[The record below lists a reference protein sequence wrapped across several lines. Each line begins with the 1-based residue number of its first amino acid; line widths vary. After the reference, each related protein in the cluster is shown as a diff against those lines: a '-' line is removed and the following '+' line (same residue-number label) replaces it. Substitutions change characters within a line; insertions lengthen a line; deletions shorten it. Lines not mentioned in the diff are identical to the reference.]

1 MNQNIMKT
9 ILLVFG
15 TRPEAIKM
23 APLVKKLQS
32 LPEQFKTVVAVTGQH
47 RQMLD
52 QVLRIFD
59 IVPDYDLNI
68 MQTNQD
74 LYDVTSR
81 VLVGMRDVLKEVQPD
96 VVLVHGDTTTS
107 TAAALAAFYQ
117 QIPVGHVEAGLRTG
131 NIYSPWPEEMNRLMT
146 GRIAT
151 YHFAPTP
158 LAKSNLMRENV
169 SEDKIL
175 VTGNTVIDALHIV
188 TKRLA
193 EDADLQQAVQ
203 GELAEFGYDVNR
215 LNNGRK
221 MVLITGHRREN
232 FGEGFLNICHAI
244 KSLAE
249 RYPDTDFVYPVH
261 LNPNV
266 RKPVFEILGDGA
278 EKNIFLI
285 EPLQYLPFVYMMER
299 SYLILTDSGGVQE
312 EAPGLGKPVLVM
324 RNTTERPEA
333 VEAGTV
339 LLVGTDR
346 AKIEQGVIDLMEK
359 SDVYKKMSEA
369 VNPYGDGLACGRIA
383 DYLKMY
389 DV

>member
-1 MNQNIMKT
+1 M
-9 ILLVFG
+9 
-15 TRPEAIKM
+15 
-23 APLVKKLQS
+23 
-32 LPEQFKTVVAVTGQH
+32 
-47 RQMLD
+47 
-52 QVLRIFD
+52 
-59 IVPDYDLNI
+59 
-68 MQTNQD
+68 
-74 LYDVTSR
+74 
-81 VLVGMRDVLKEVQPD
+81 
-96 VVLVHGDTTTS
+96 
-107 TAAALAAFYQ
+107 
-117 QIPVGHVEAGLRTG
+117 
-131 NIYSPWPEEMNRLMT
+131 
-146 GRIAT
+146 
-151 YHFAPTP
+151 
-158 LAKSNLMRENV
+158 
-169 SEDKIL
+169 
-175 VTGNTVIDALHIV
+175 TGNTVIDALHIV

-203 GELAEFGYDVNR
+203 GELAEFGYDVKR
-215 LNNGRK
+215 LDSGRK
-221 MVLITGHRREN
+221 LVLITGHRREN
-232 FGEGFLNICHAI
+232 FGEGFLNICYAI

-249 RYPDTDFVYPVH
+249 RYPETDFVYPVH

-359 SDVYKKMSEA
+359 PEVYRKMSEA

-383 DYLKMY
+383 EFIEKA
-389 DV
+389 